1 MAFGFSVSLPLYVR
15 RRGEMLHFRMKVP
28 ECIRNT
34 LDMCEVS
41 FSLKTNTPREAGR
54 KAQRLAWITRRI
66 FEDIRE
72 GEYHDMDREEI
83 KRLVREWL
91 EKALDDDE
99 RIRAS
104 RKRPRSLQEVEDE
117 EETYSTLASDY
128 RERLAADDYRGR
140 IETAEELLR
149 EQGITLDREDDA
161 FKALCRELTKA
172 TVTLLDTLQ
181 KRNRG
186 EGPEEYATPAGSG
199 QVQAVIPSGSSS
211 DLGGSE
217 EAGPLLSEVLS
228 AFVRDKRQLGEWTA
242 HTEKDNVPM
251 IRDFIEM
258 VGDMPINHLKAEHMR
273 DARDRFMRI
282 PKNIQQTKK
291 YSGKSL
297 RELSDMD
304 IPESRRLSK
313 QTLNNRAVKVG
324 GFLNWA
330 RERRV

>member
-1 MAFGFSVSLPLYVR
+1 MAVGFSLSLPLYVL
-15 RRGEMLHFRMKVP
+15 RRGEMLYFRMRVP
-28 ECIRNT
+28 ADIRRF
-34 LDMCEVS
+34 LPASEVS

-117 EETYSTLASDY
+117 EETYSLLESDY

-172 TVTLLDTLQ
+172 TVTLLGTLQ

-199 QVQAVIPSGSSS
+199 QVQ
-211 DLGGSE
+211 
-217 EAGPLLSEVLS
+217 
-228 AFVRDKRQLGEWTA
+228 
-242 HTEKDNVPM
+242 NVPM